1 MGTTLSI
8 PKEAPLP
15 PILMQ
20 QEVDSVWL
28 QPGECFRAETAV
40 LCEAGV

>member
-8 PKEAPLP
+8 PKDAPLP

-20 QEVDSVWL
+20 QETDSVWS
-28 QPGECFRAETAV
+28 QPGKLV
-40 LCEAGV
+40 SHPGLG